1 MTYEEMIPDDMLPI
15 ADDPGGNVIVISLNK
30 DDYGYVYFIRTDQAG
45 ESGYIYFNKKKYGN
59 GSSGTITQID
69 AGEY

>member
-1 MTYEEMIPDDMLPI
+1 MTNLSFK
-15 ADDPGGNVIVISLNK
+15 GFGVIDGTKEGFDETTLEN
-30 DDYGYVYFIRTDQAG
+30 GYVYFIRTDQEG

-59 GSSGTITQID
+59 GSGGSITVID

>member
-1 MTYEEMIPDDMLPI
+1 MTNLSFK
-15 ADDPGGNVIVISLNK
+15 GFGVIDGTKEGFDETTLEN
-30 DDYGYVYFIRTDQAG
+30 GYVYFIRTDSNG

-59 GSSGTITQID
+59 GGGNGGGGTITEIN

>member
-1 MTYEEMIPDDMLPI
+1 M
-15 ADDPGGNVIVISLNK
+15 ANKNFKGFGVIDGTKPEFDLTKLEN
-30 DDYGYVYFIRTDQAG
+30 GYVYFIRTDSEG

-59 GSSGTITQID
+59 GGSGGGGSSTITEIN